1 MAASHKYVR
10 EKGSSEGGGSMEQ
23 QKSGSARPLYS
34 DIAERT
40 QGDLYIGV
48 VGPVRTGKSTFI
60 AGFMEQMV
68 LPLMADSP
76 RRARLTDE
84 LPQSGSGRT
93 IMTTQPKFIPG
104 EGAAEIHLDSGLNAR
119 VRMVDSVGYLIPGA
133 LGTQEGEA
141 ARMVSTPWAA
151 EDMPFEQAA
160 ALGTRKVIED
170 HATVGV
176 VVTCDGTVADL
187 PRSSYTG
194 AEEQVIRQLKAL
206 GKPFAVV
213 LNSAYPASADAKSLR
228 DALESKYDVP
238 VALLN
243 VKEMNAADIQQLLS
257 GLLLEF
263 PLREVRFHVPGWI
276 GALDESHWLPAHAL
290 ETIRTLGGSMKKMRD
305 KGLAAAAFSDS
316 DYLLSP
322 RDEQVNLGEGAV
334 RFEVPVREG
343 LFNQILS
350 EQCGETITGDAHLLS
365 LMKEL
370 VAAKREYD
378 RVSGALKAVQQTG
391 YGLVTPAMSEIH
403 LQQPELMR
411 QGSRYGVRLRAS
423 APTLHL
429 IRSDIETEIAPV
441 LGTQE
446 QSEAFV
452 ESLNEQYEKD
462 PQSLWDTNFFGKS
475 LKELIQ
481 EGVNGKLSRLPVD
494 TQEKVQAALTK
505 MLNEGE
511 GGMIT
516 ILL

>member
-1 MAASHKYVR
+1 MAQENMR
-10 EKGSSEGGGSMEQ
+10 G
-23 QKSGSARPLYS
+23 ARPLYR

-60 AGFMEQMV
+60 SGFMEQMV
-68 LPLMADSP
+68 LPLMATGP
-76 RRARLTDE
+76 RRDRLTDE

-93 IMTTQPKFIPG
+93 VMTTQPKFVPG
-104 EGAAEIHLDSGLNAR
+104 EGAAEINLDPHMKAR

-141 ARMVSTPWAA
+141 ARMVSTPWAE
-151 EDMPFEQAA
+151 EDMPFEEAA
-160 ALGTRKVIED
+160 ALGTRKVMAD

-176 VVTCDGTVADL
+176 VVTTDGTVADL
-187 PRSSYTG
+187 PRSNYVA

-206 GKPFAVV
+206 DKPFSVV
-213 LNSAYPASADAKSLR
+213 LNSAHPDSGDAKALR
-228 DALESKYDVP
+228 ASLESKYDVP
-238 VALLN
+238 VTLLN
-243 VKEMNAADIQQLLS
+243 VKEMQAGDLQQWLS
-257 GLLLEF
+257 DLLLEF
-263 PLREVRFHVPGWI
+263 PLREVRFRVPGWM
-276 GALDESHWLPAHAL
+276 GALEETHWLPAHAL
-290 ETIRTLGGSMKKMRD
+290 ETIRELGDTLNKVRD
-305 KGLAAAAFSDS
+305 KENVAAAFAASE
-316 DYLLSP
+316 YLLSP
-322 RDEQVNLGEGAV
+322 REEAVRLGEGSV
-334 RFEVPVREG
+334 TYDLPVREG
-343 LFNQILS
+343 LFNQVLS

-370 VAAKREYD
+370 VTAKREYD
-378 RVSGALKAVQQTG
+378 RVAGALKAVQQTG
-391 YGLVTPAMSEIH
+391 YGLVTPAMSEIQ
-403 LQQPELMR
+403 LQPPELMR

-452 ESLNEQYEKD
+452 ETLSEQYEKA
-462 PQSLWDTNFFGKS
+462 PQSLWETNFFGKS

-481 EGVNGKLSRLPVD
+481 EGVNGKLSRLPAD
-494 TQEKVQAALTK
+494 TQEKVQSALTK

>member
-1 MAASHKYVR
+1 
-10 EKGSSEGGGSMEQ
+10 MEQ
-23 QKSGSARPLYS
+23 ESISAARPLYR

-40 QGDLYIGV
+40 QGEFYIGV

-60 AGFMEQMV
+60 TGFMEQMV
-68 LPLMADSP
+68 LPLMANSP
-76 RRARLTDE
+76 RRDRLTDE
-84 LPQSGSGRT
+84 LPQSGSGKT
-93 IMTTQPKFIPG
+93 VMTTQPKFVPG
-104 EGAAEIHLDSGLNAR
+104 EGAAEVDLDHHLTAR

-141 ARMVSTPWAA
+141 ARMVSTPWAE

-160 ALGTRKVIED
+160 ALGTRKVMED

-176 VVTCDGTVADL
+176 VVTTDGTVADL
-187 PRSSYTG
+187 PRSNYVA

-213 LNSAYPASADAKSLR
+213 LNSARPESQDAQALRAS
-228 DALESKYDVP
+228 LESKYDVP
-238 VALLN
+238 VTLLN
-243 VKEMNAADIQQLLS
+243 VKEMRAADIQQLLS

-263 PLREVRFHVPGWI
+263 PLREVRFHVPGWM
-276 GALDESHWLPAHAL
+276 GALEESHWLPQRAL
-290 ETIRTLGGSMKKMRD
+290 AAVRDLGDTLSKMRD
-305 KGLAAAAFSDS
+305 KEHIAAALAGTEDM
-316 DYLLSP
+316 LPP
-322 RDEQVNLGEGAV
+322 RDEAVNLGEGAV
-334 RFEVPVREG
+334 SYDWPVREG
-343 LFNQILS
+343 LFNEVLS

-378 RVSGALKAVQQTG
+378 RVAGALKAVQQTG
-391 YGLVTPAMSEIH
+391 YGLVTPAMSEIQ

-452 ESLNEQYEKD
+452 DSLNEQYEKD
-462 PQSLWDTNFFGKS
+462 PQSLWETNFFGKS
-475 LKELIQ
+475 LKDLIQ
-481 EGVNGKLSRLPVD
+481 EGVSGKLSRLPVD
-494 TQEKVQAALTK
+494 TQEKVQSALTK

>member
-1 MAASHKYVR
+1 MAQ
-10 EKGSSEGGGSMEQ
+10 ENQE
-23 QKSGSARPLYS
+23 ARPLYR

-48 VGPVRTGKSTFI
+48 VGPVRTGKSSFI

-68 LPLMADSP
+68 LPLMANGP
-76 RRARLTDE
+76 RRDRLTDE
-84 LPQSGSGRT
+84 MPQSGSGRT
-93 IMTTQPKFIPG
+93 IMTTQPKFVPS
-104 EGAAEIHLDSGLNAR
+104 EGAAEVRVAPHVTAR

-160 ALGTRKVIED
+160 ALGTRKVITD

-176 VVTCDGTVADL
+176 VVTTDGTVAEL
-187 PRSSYTG
+187 PRSNYVQ
-194 AEEQVIRQLKAL
+194 AEEQVVRQLKAIS
-206 GKPFAVV
+206 KPFAVV
-213 LNSAYPASADAKSLR
+213 LNSARPESGEAQALRAS
-228 DALESKYDVP
+228 LESKYDVP
-238 VALLN
+238 VTLLN
-243 VKEMNAADIQQLLS
+243 VKEMQPKDIQELLT

-263 PLREVRFHVPGWI
+263 PLREVRFSVPEWM
-276 GALDESHWLPAHAL
+276 GALDENHWLPAHAL
-290 ETIRTLGGSMKKMRD
+290 DVIRNLGDTLARVRD
-305 KGLAAAAFSDS
+305 KDRIAAAFSGEKDW
-316 DYLLSP
+316 LPP
-322 RDEQVNLGEGAV
+322 RNETVRLGEGLVQYELPA
-334 RFEVPVREG
+334 RQG
-343 LFNQILS
+343 LFNEVLS
-350 EQCGETITGDAHLLS
+350 EQCGETITGDAHLLA

-378 RVSGALKAVQQTG
+378 RVAGALEAVQQTG
-391 YGLVTPAMSEIH
+391 YGLVTPALSEIR
-403 LQQPELMR
+403 LQPPELMR
-411 QGSRYGVRLRAS
+411 QGSRYGVRLKAS

-452 ESLNEQYEKD
+452 ETLNQQYEKD
-462 PQSLWDTNFFGKS
+462 PQNLWETNFFGKT
-475 LKELIQ
+475 LQELIQ
-481 EGVNGKLSRLPVD
+481 EGVNGKLSRLPVE

>member
-1 MAASHKYVR
+1 MER
-10 EKGSSEGGGSMEQ
+10 ENEA
-23 QKSGSARPLYS
+23 SARPLYR

-40 QGDLYIGV
+40 QGDVYIGV
-48 VGPVRTGKSTFI
+48 VGPVRTGKSTLI
-60 AGFMEQMV
+60 KELMEQMV
-68 LPLMADSP
+68 LPLMGNGP
-76 RRARLTDE
+76 RRDRLMDE
-84 LPQSGSGRT
+84 LPQSGSGKT
-93 IMTTQPKFIPG
+93 VMTTQPKFVPG
-104 EGAAEIHLDSGLNAR
+104 EGAAEVEIDPRVTAR

-133 LGTQEGEA
+133 LGAQEGEA
-141 ARMVSTPWAA
+141 DRMVSTPWAE

-160 ALGTRKVIED
+160 ALGTRKVMED
-170 HATVGV
+170 HATVGL
-176 VVTCDGTVADL
+176 VVTTDGTVADL
-187 PRSSYTG
+187 PRSNYVA

-206 GKPFAVV
+206 NKPFSVV
-213 LNSAYPASADAKSLR
+213 LNSARPDSREAQALRAS
-228 DALESKYDVP
+228 LEEKYDVP
-238 VALLN
+238 VTLLN
-243 VKEMNAADIQQLLS
+243 VKALQPEDIQRLLS
-257 GLLLEF
+257 GVLMEF
-263 PLREVRFHVPGWI
+263 PLREVRFRVPGWI
-276 GALDESHWLPAHAL
+276 GALDESHWLPARAL
-290 ETIRTLGGSMKKMRD
+290 QAVRALGNSLSSVRD
-305 KGLAAAAFSDS
+305 KAQIASALSGQED
-316 DYLLSP
+316 LLTP
-322 RDEQVNLGEGAV
+322 RDEQVDLGEGAV
-334 RFEVPVREG
+334 QYEWPVREG
-343 LFNQILS
+343 LFNEILS

-378 RVSGALKAVQQTG
+378 RVAGALRAVQQTG
-391 YGLVTPAMSEIH
+391 YGLVTPAMSEIQ

-429 IRSDIETEIAPV
+429 IRSDVETEIAPV

-452 ESLNEQYEKD
+452 ESLSEQYEKD
-462 PQSLWDTNFFGKS
+462 PQSLWGTNFFGKS
-475 LKELIQ
+475 LQELVQ

>member
-1 MAASHKYVR
+1 MVAQ
-10 EKGSSEGGGSMEQ
+10 ENQE
-23 QKSGSARPLYS
+23 ARPLYR

-68 LPLMADSP
+68 LPLMANGP
-76 RRARLTDE
+76 RRDRLTDE

-93 IMTTQPKFIPG
+93 IMTTQPKFVPG
-104 EGAAEIHLDSGLNAR
+104 EGAAEVRIDPHVTAR

-141 ARMVSTPWAA
+141 ARMVSTPWAD

-160 ALGTRKVIED
+160 ALGTKKVITD

-176 VVTCDGTVADL
+176 VVTTDDTVADL
-187 PRSSYTG
+187 PRSNYVQ
-194 AEEQVIRQLKAL
+194 AEEQVIRQLKAIS
-206 GKPFAVV
+206 KPFAVV
-213 LNSAYPASADAKSLR
+213 LNSAHPESGEAEALRAS
-228 DALESKYDVP
+228 LESKYDVP
-238 VALLN
+238 VTLLN
-243 VKEMNAADIQQLLS
+243 VKEMQSADIRRLLS

-263 PLREVRFHVPGWI
+263 PLREVRFSVPGWM
-276 GALDESHWLPAHAL
+276 GALDTAHWLPTHAL
-290 ETIRTLGGSMKKMRD
+290 EVIRNLGDTLNRVRD
-305 KGLAAAAFSDS
+305 KDQIPSAFAEETDW
-316 DYLLSP
+316 LKP
-322 RDEQVNLGEGAV
+322 RNETVRLGEGV
-334 RFEVPVREG
+334 VQYELPVREG
-343 LFNQILS
+343 LFNEILS

-378 RVSGALKAVQQTG
+378 RVAGALKAVQQTG
-391 YGLVTPAMSEIH
+391 YGLVTPALNEIK

-452 ESLNEQYEKD
+452 ETLNQQYEKNPKD
-462 PQSLWDTNFFGKS
+462 LWETNFFGKS
-475 LKELIQ
+475 LQELIQ
-481 EGVNGKLSRLPVD
+481 EGVNGKLSRLPVE

>member
-1 MAASHKYVR
+1 M
-10 EKGSSEGGGSMEQ
+10 EKENTQG
-23 QKSGSARPLYS
+23 ARSLYR

-60 AGFMEQMV
+60 SAFMEQMV
-68 LPLMADSP
+68 LPLMAPGP
-76 RRARLTDE
+76 RRDRLTDE

-93 IMTTQPKFIPG
+93 VMTTQPKFVPG
-104 EGAAEIHLDSGLNAR
+104 EGAAEIYLDPHMAAR

-141 ARMVSTPWAA
+141 ARMVSTPWA
-151 EDMPFEQAA
+151 EKDMPFEEAA
-160 ALGTRKVIED
+160 ALGTRKVIQD
-170 HATVGV
+170 HATVGL
-176 VVTCDGTVADL
+176 VVTTDGTVADL
-187 PRSSYTG
+187 PRSNYVQ

-206 GKPFAVV
+206 NKPFSVV
-213 LNSAYPASADAKSLR
+213 LNSAHPGGEDAKALRSSL
-228 DALESKYDVP
+228 ENKYDVP
-238 VALLN
+238 VTLVN
-243 VKEMNAADIQQLLS
+243 VKEMQAGDMQRLLS

-263 PLREVRFHVPGWI
+263 PLREVRFRVPGWM
-276 GALDESHWLPAHAL
+276 GALEENHWLPAHTL
-290 ETIRTLGGSMKKMRD
+290 EMIRTLGDSLKKMRD
-305 KGLAAAAFSDS
+305 KANIPSAFAGSDALLA
-316 DYLLSP
+316 P
-322 RDEQVNLGEGAV
+322 RDEEVRLGEGAV
-334 RFEVPVREG
+334 AYDLPVKEG
-343 LFNQILS
+343 LFNRILS

-378 RVSGALKAVQQTG
+378 RVAGALRAVQQTG
-391 YGLVTPAMSEIH
+391 YGLVTPAVSEVR
-403 LQQPELMR
+403 LQEPELMR
-411 QGSRYGVRLRAS
+411 QGNRYGVRLRAS

-441 LGTQE
+441 LGTRE

-452 ESLNEQYEKD
+452 ESLNEQYAKD

-475 LKELIQ
+475 LRDLIQ
-481 EGVNGKLSRLPVD
+481 EGVNAKLGRLPAD
-494 TQEKVQAALTK
+494 TQEKVQSALTR

>member
-1 MAASHKYVR
+1 MAQESVQ
-10 EKGSSEGGGSMEQ
+10 G
-23 QKSGSARPLYS
+23 ARPFYR

-60 AGFMEQMV
+60 ANFMEQMV
-68 LPLMADSP
+68 LPFMADSP
-76 RRARLTDE
+76 RRDRLTDE
-84 LPQSGSGRT
+84 LPQSGSGKT
-93 IMTTQPKFIPG
+93 IMTTQPKFVPG
-104 EGAAEIHLDSGLNAR
+104 EGAAEIRLDPHTAVR

-141 ARMVSTPWAA
+141 ARMVSTPWVE
-151 EDMPFEQAA
+151 EDLPFEEAA
-160 ALGTRKVIED
+160 ALGTQKVIAD

-176 VVTCDGTVADL
+176 VVTTDGTVAEL
-187 PRSSYTG
+187 PRSNYVP
-194 AEEQVIRQLKAL
+194 AEEQVIRQLKVL
-206 GKPFAVV
+206 QKPFAVV
-213 LNSAYPASADAKSLR
+213 LN
-228 DALESKYDVP
+228 
-238 VALLN
+238 
-243 VKEMNAADIQQLLS
+243 VKEMQAEDAQQLLS
-257 GLLLEF
+257 QLLLEF
-263 PLREVRFHVPGWI
+263 PLREVRFAVPSWI
-276 GALDESHWLPAHAL
+276 GALEESHWLPAHAL
-290 ETIRTLGGSMKKMRD
+290 EIIRNLGETLHKVRD
-305 KGLAAAAFSDS
+305 KEEIAAAFQES
-316 DYLLSP
+316 DYLLTP
-322 RDEQVNLGEGAV
+322 RETEVDLGEGAV
-334 RFEVPVREG
+334 LFDLPVKEG

-378 RVSGALKAVQQTG
+378 RVAGALKAVQQTG
-391 YGLVTPAMSEIH
+391 YGLVTPAMSEIQ
-403 LQQPELMR
+403 LQPPELMR
-411 QGSRYGVRLRAS
+411 QGSRYGVRLKAS

-452 ESLNEQYEKD
+452 ETLNEQYEKD
-462 PQSLWDTNFFGKS
+462 PPSLWETNFFGKS

-481 EGVNGKLSRLPVD
+481 EGVSAKLNRLPIE
-494 TQEKVQAALTK
+494 TQEKVQSALTK